1 MPITRR
7 VTLLPYAIGAVLV
20 AALVGCAKPHVV
32 DEFKISDYELDC
44 DSLNRE
50 ILKAE
55 THKDAAGKAS
65 YDLTTQTVVSAI
77 LLPPMWLLVPPAL
90 MMESANDSHISDAK
104 EAAIARLA
112 HLREIYQEKDCPT

>member
-55 THKDAAGKAS
+55 THKDAAGKEN
-65 YDLTTQTVVSAI
+65 YDDTSQAVMYGVF
-77 LLPPMWLLVPPAL
+77 LPPMWLLVPPIL
-90 MMESANDSHISDAK
+90 MVESANNSHISDAK
-104 EAAIARLA
+104 EAAITRLA
-112 HLREIYQEKDCPT
+112 HLRELYQEKDCPL